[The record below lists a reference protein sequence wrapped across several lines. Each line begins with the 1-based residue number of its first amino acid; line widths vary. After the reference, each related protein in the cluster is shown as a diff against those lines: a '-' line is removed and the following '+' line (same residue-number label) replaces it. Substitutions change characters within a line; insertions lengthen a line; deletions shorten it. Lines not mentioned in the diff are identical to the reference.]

1 MDLKWQDG
9 AIPGK
14 KLKKPSG
21 TPEPA
26 EEMSQAKNQYEQKRS
41 RSFKLHWI
49 TDRPWLRYDE
59 LLLFVV
65 SSTVEQPV
73 PHGNYFCL
81 VFKTKNILEPIEYF
95 HLLLVLKGY
104 YF

>member
-9 AIPGK
+9 DIPGK
-14 KLKKPSG
+14 KLKKPSR

-26 EEMSQAKNQYEQKRS
+26 EEVSQAKTQYEQKRS
-41 RSFKLHWI
+41 RSFKLHWT
-49 TDRPWLRYDE
+49 TDRLWLRYDE

-65 SSTVEQPV
+65 SSTVEKPV
-73 PHGNYFCL
+73 SHGNYFFL
-81 VFKTKNILEPIEYF
+81 GFKTKNILEPFEYF

-104 YF
+104 YL

>member
-1 MDLKWQDG
+1 MDLKWQDS

-14 KLKKPSG
+14 KLKKPSR
-21 TPEPA
+21 TPE
-26 EEMSQAKNQYEQKRS
+26 EVSQAKKQYEQKRS
-41 RSFKLHWI
+41 RSFKLRWT

-59 LLLFVV
+59 LLLFIV
-65 SSTVEQPV
+65 SSTVEQTV
-73 PHGNYFCL
+73 SHVFFLG
-81 VFKTKNILEPIEYF
+81 FKTKNILEPIEYF